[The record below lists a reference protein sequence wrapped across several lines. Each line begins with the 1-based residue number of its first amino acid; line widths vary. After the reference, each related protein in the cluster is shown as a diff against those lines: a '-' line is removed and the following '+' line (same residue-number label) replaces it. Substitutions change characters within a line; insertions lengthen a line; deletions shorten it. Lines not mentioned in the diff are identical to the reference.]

1 VGTLLQ
7 DIRFGLRMLAKNPG
21 FTAVA
26 VLTLALGIGAN
37 TAIFSVVNAVL
48 LNPLP
53 YKDADRLVV
62 VWKQNPSRGWY
73 HNIISAADFLD
84 LQKQNRVFA
93 GMAAIKEED
102 INLTGEDVAEAVRGE
117 QVTANFFDLL
127 GVRAARGRTFVPDEG
142 SPGGPPVVVLSDG
155 LWKRRYGGDPAIL
168 GKQIAANGRKFTV
181 VGVMPPGFYFAPW
194 DEKAQFWRAGID
206 LSDPGHTNHWLRCVA
221 RLKSSIT
228 LQQAQAEMDTIMRR
242 LEREFPDNT
251 GWGVGLVN
259 LHEQIVGN
267 TRPALL
273 VLLGAVGFVLLI
285 ACTNLA
291 NLQLARAAEREKEI
305 AIRTALG
312 ANRRRLIRQ
321 LLTESVLLSM
331 AGGGL
336 GLLMAA
342 WGTNLWVALAPQETP
357 GLVQPRF
364 DLLVLGFSLVLS
376 LVTGMAFGLVPAL
389 GTSKPDLNQSL
400 KESTRHATDDRGRH
414 RLRALLVGS
423 EFALALILM
432 AGAGLMIRSL
442 ALLAGVRLGFD
453 PRNVLTLR
461 IPLRSARYQGQRT
474 RVDFFQRLLQ
484 QVETLPG
491 VIAAG
496 TIDGGGL
503 PPHGG
508 NGMMFLIEGRPA
520 PPPNEVPEAE
530 HRVVSPGY
538 FRAMGIR
545 LASGRFFSDADT
557 RDSQPVAIINETLA
571 RDYWPGRDPLGSR
584 IQFPSS
590 GNTPAKWVSIVG
602 VIENVKNQTA
612 ELPTVPEVYVPYT
625 QLPTIFNPETLV
637 VRSATDPGQLVAAI
651 RREVGQID
659 KEQPI
664 FDVLTMEENVAH
676 YSAGR
681 RFPMI
686 LLSVFA
692 GLALALAAVGIY
704 GVLAF
709 SVARRRH
716 EIGIRMALGAA
727 QDDILRLVVA
737 QGFRF
742 AVVGI
747 IVGVAG
753 ALAVTRV
760 LASLLFGVTP
770 TDPLTF
776 GAVTVLLGSVAL
788 LACYLPARRA
798 AKVDPMVALRYE

>member
-37 TAIFSVVNAVL
+37 TAIFSVVSAVL
-48 LNPLP
+48 LKPLP
-53 YKDADRLVV
+53 YEDADRLVV
-62 VWKQNPSRGWY
+62 AWKQNSSRGWY

-84 LQKQNRVFA
+84 LRKQARAFT

-102 INLTGEDVAEAVRGE
+102 INLSGGDLAEATRGE

-127 GVRAARGRTFVPDEG
+127 GVRAARGRTFVPDED
-142 SPGGPPVVVLSDG
+142 SPAGPPVVILTDG

-168 GKQIAANGRKFTV
+168 GKEITVNGRSFTV
-181 VGVMPPGFYFAPW
+181 IGVMPPGFYFAPW
-194 DEKAQFWRAGID
+194 DEKAQLWRAGLD

-228 LQQAQAEMDTIMRR
+228 LQEAQAEMDTIMRGI
-242 LEREFPDNT
+242 EREFPDNT

-285 ACTNLA
+285 ACANLA

-305 AIRTALG
+305 AVRTVMG
-312 ANRRRLIRQ
+312 ANRRRLVRQ

-331 AGGGL
+331 TGGGL

-342 WGTNLWVALAPQETP
+342 WGTNLLVALAPQETP
-357 GLVQPRF
+357 GLVQARF
-364 DLLVLGFSLVLS
+364 DMLVLGFNFVLS
-376 LVTGMAFGLVPAL
+376 LATGLAFGLVPAF
-389 GTSKPDLNQSL
+389 GASKPDLNQSL
-400 KESTRHATDDRGRH
+400 KESTRHATDDRVRH
-414 RLRALLVGS
+414 RIRGLLVGS

-442 ALLAGVRLGFD
+442 ALLGKVRLGFD
-453 PRNVLTLR
+453 SRNVLTMRIALR
-461 IPLRSARYQGQRT
+461 GARYQEQRT
-474 RVDFFQRLLQ
+474 RVDFFQKLLQ

-496 TIDGGGL
+496 AIDGGGL

-520 PPPNEVPEAE
+520 PPPNEVPDAK
-530 HRVVSPGY
+530 HRVVSRGY

-545 LASGRFFSDADT
+545 LARGRFFSDADT

-571 RDYWPGRDPLGSR
+571 RDYWPGHDPLGSR
-584 IQFPSS
+584 VQFPSW
-590 GNTPAKWVSIVG
+590 GNTPAKWASIVG
-602 VIENVKNQTA
+602 VIENVKNQTV
-612 ELPTVPEVYVPYT
+612 EIPTAPEVYVPYT

-637 VRSATDPGQLVAAI
+637 VRTATNPGQLVAAV
-651 RREVGQID
+651 RREVAQVD

-664 FDVLTMEENVAH
+664 FEVTTMEENVAH

-692 GLALALAAVGIY
+692 GLALLIAAVGIY

-709 SVARRRH
+709 SVARRTH

-727 QDDILRLVVA
+727 QDDILRLVIA

-742 AVVGI
+742 AVAGI

-753 ALAVTRV
+753 GLAVTRA

-776 GAVTVLLGSVAL
+776 GGVTVLLAGVAL

-798 AKVDPMVALRYE
+798 TKVDPMVALRYE